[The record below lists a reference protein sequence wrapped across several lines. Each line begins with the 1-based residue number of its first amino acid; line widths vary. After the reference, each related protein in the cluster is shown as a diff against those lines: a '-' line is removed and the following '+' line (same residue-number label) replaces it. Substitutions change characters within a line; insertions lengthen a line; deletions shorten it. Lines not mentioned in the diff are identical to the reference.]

1 MAGAESKALYLLF
14 MNQQALDKFRA
25 SKGWTA
31 GADASVTFLK
41 VGAAA
46 GVDTQTAQQP
56 IVGYALS
63 NAGLMA
69 NLSIDGTKVSPLEI

>member
-1 MAGAESKALYLLF
+1 

-25 SKGWTA
+25 SRGWTA
-31 GADASVTFLK
+31 GADASVTLLN

-46 GVDTQTAQQP
+46 GVTTQTAQQP
-56 IVGYALS
+56 VVGHVLS

-69 NLSIDGTKVSPLEI
+69 NLSIDGTKVNKLDL